1 MCVWSLDR
9 PARVCGE
16 HQHVC
21 PARLGLRAPR
31 QLRCVFP
38 LSNLS
43 ARKHHTLTV
52 FLTTTP
58 IPIGKISA
66 LTWAANNKY
75 IFSATSLSAISAPE
89 ARVLCAL
96 WAAESCGSN
105 RPLPPPQLDQINPV
119 TSRPVQPARRPCA
132 RASARA
138 AVRRRPRPA
147 HRARPRGAGRRG
159 GAASCRQ

>member
-1 MCVWSLDR
+1 MCVWSLD
-9 PARVCGE
+9 ARARLE

-66 LTWAANNKY
+66 LTCAANNKY
-75 IFSATSLSAISAPE
+75 IFSATSLARPSARQRRASS
-89 ARVLCAL
+89 VLC
-96 WAAESCGSN
+96 G
-105 RPLPPPQLDQINPV
+105 QL
-119 TSRPVQPARRPCA
+119 
-132 RASARA
+132 RAVA
-138 AVRRRPRPA
+138 PN
-147 HRARPRGAGRRG
+147 GR
-159 GAASCRQ
+159 CRHPSWIRSTR